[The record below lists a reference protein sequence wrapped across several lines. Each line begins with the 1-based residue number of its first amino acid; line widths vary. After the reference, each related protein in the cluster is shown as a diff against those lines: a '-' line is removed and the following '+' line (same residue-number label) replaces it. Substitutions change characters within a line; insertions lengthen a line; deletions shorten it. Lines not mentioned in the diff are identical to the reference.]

1 MPTPYT
7 YYRNNTTNKSPVG
20 YKRLK
25 TAFLMILTL
34 LFTLPTPSSPRL
46 LGASPAFATV
56 TKLNDNAVQ
65 MSKSDLKTLV
75 TEIQTNKAR
84 ADALADSLKTEREI
98 FGAYEQ
104 SVEQLITAQQA
115 EREAAQK
122 AIKQLQR
129 QLNAPSLELY
139 TGYSTENNW
148 EGGIRLL
155 WRLK

>member
-1 MPTPYT
+1 
-7 YYRNNTTNKSPVG
+7 
-20 YKRLK
+20 
-25 TAFLMILTL
+25 
-34 LFTLPTPSSPRL
+34 
-46 LGASPAFATV
+46 
-56 TKLNDNAVQ
+56 

-115 EREAAQK
+115 EREAAQE

-129 QLNAPSLELY
+129 RLNAPALELY
-139 TGYSTENNW
+139 TGYNTGDQW
-148 EGGIRLL
+148 EGGIRIT
-155 WRLK
+155 WRLN

>member
-7 YYRNNTTNKSPVG
+7 YSKNNTTNKSPVV

-25 TAFLMILTL
+25 TASLMILTL
-34 LFTLPTPSSPRL
+34 LFTLPTPSS
-46 LGASPAFATV
+46 ATV
-56 TKLNDNAVQ
+56 TKLNDNTVQ
-65 MSKSDLKTLV
+65 MSKTDLKTLV
-75 TEIQTNKAR
+75 TEIQTGRAR
-84 ADALADSLKTEREI
+84 ADALADSLRAEREI

-104 SVEQLITAQQA
+104 SVERLIAAQEA
-115 EREAAQK
+115 ERETAA
-122 AIKQLQR
+122 AVMKQLQR

>member
-7 YYRNNTTNKSPVG
+7 YYKNNTTNKSAIG

-25 TAFLMILTL
+25 TASLMILTL
-34 LFTLPTPSSPRL
+34 LFTLPTPSS
-46 LGASPAFATV
+46 ATV
-56 TKLNDNAVQ
+56 TKLNDNTVQ
-65 MSKSDLKTLV
+65 MSKTDLKTLV
-75 TEIQTNKAR
+75 TEIQTGNAR
-84 ADALADSLKTEREI
+84 ADALTDSLRAEREI

-104 SVEQLITAQQA
+104 SVERLIAAQEA
-115 EREAAQK
+115 ERETAA
-122 AIKQLQR
+122 AVMKQLQR

>member
-1 MPTPYT
+1 
-7 YYRNNTTNKSPVG
+7 
-20 YKRLK
+20 
-25 TAFLMILTL
+25 
-34 LFTLPTPSSPRL
+34 
-46 LGASPAFATV
+46 
-56 TKLNDNAVQ
+56 

-104 SVEQLITAQQA
+104 SVEQLITAQQV

-129 QLNAPSLELY
+129 RLNAPALELY
-139 TGYSTENNW
+139 TGYNTGDQW
-148 EGGIRLL
+148 EGGIRIT
-155 WRLK
+155 WRLN

>member
-7 YYRNNTTNKSPVG
+7 YYRNSTTNKSPVG

-25 TAFLMILTL
+25 TASLMILTL
-34 LFTLPTPSSPRL
+34 LFTLPTPSS
-46 LGASPAFATV
+46 ATV
-56 TKLNDNAVQ
+56 TKLNDNTVQ
-65 MSKSDLKTLV
+65 MSKTDLKTLV
-75 TEIQTNKAR
+75 TEIQTGNAR
-84 ADALADSLKTEREI
+84 ADALADSLRAEREI

-104 SVEQLITAQQA
+104 SVERLIAAQEA
-115 EREAAQK
+115 ERETAA
-122 AIKQLQR
+122 AVMKQLQR

>member
-1 MPTPYT
+1 
-7 YYRNNTTNKSPVG
+7 
-20 YKRLK
+20 
-25 TAFLMILTL
+25 
-34 LFTLPTPSSPRL
+34 
-46 LGASPAFATV
+46 
-56 TKLNDNAVQ
+56 

-115 EREAAQK
+115 EREAAQE

-129 QLNAPSLELY
+129 RLNAPSLELY
-139 TGYSTENNW
+139 TGYNTGDQW
-148 EGGIRLL
+148 EGGIRIT
-155 WRLK
+155 WRLN

>member
-1 MPTPYT
+1 
-7 YYRNNTTNKSPVG
+7 
-20 YKRLK
+20 
-25 TAFLMILTL
+25 
-34 LFTLPTPSSPRL
+34 
-46 LGASPAFATV
+46 
-56 TKLNDNAVQ
+56 

-115 EREAAQK
+115 EREAAQE

-129 QLNAPSLELY
+129 RLNAPSLELY
-139 TGYSTENNW
+139 TGYNTGAQW
-148 EGGIRLL
+148 EGGIRIT
-155 WRLK
+155 WRLN

>member
-34 LFTLPTPSSPRL
+34 LFTLPTPSS
-46 LGASPAFATV
+46 ATV
-56 TKLNDNAVQ
+56 TKIDDNTVQ
-65 MSKSDLKTLV
+65 MSKTDLKTLV
-75 TEIQTNKAR
+75 TEIQTGNAR
-84 ADALADSLKTEREI
+84 ADALADSLRAEREI

-104 SVEQLITAQQA
+104 SVERLIAAQEV
-115 EREAAQK
+115 ERETAA
-122 AIKQLQR
+122 AVMKQLQR

>member
-1 MPTPYT
+1 
-7 YYRNNTTNKSPVG
+7 
-20 YKRLK
+20 
-25 TAFLMILTL
+25 
-34 LFTLPTPSSPRL
+34 
-46 LGASPAFATV
+46 
-56 TKLNDNAVQ
+56 

-129 QLNAPSLELY
+129 RLNAPALELY
-139 TGYSTENNW
+139 TGYNTGDQW
-148 EGGIRLL
+148 EGGIRIT
-155 WRLK
+155 WRLN

>member
-1 MPTPYT
+1 
-7 YYRNNTTNKSPVG
+7 
-20 YKRLK
+20 
-25 TAFLMILTL
+25 
-34 LFTLPTPSSPRL
+34 
-46 LGASPAFATV
+46 
-56 TKLNDNAVQ
+56 

-129 QLNAPSLELY
+129 RLNAPALELY
-139 TGYSTENNW
+139 TGYNTDDQW
-148 EGGIRLL
+148 EGGIRLI
-155 WRLK
+155 WRLN

>member
-7 YYRNNTTNKSPVG
+7 YYKNNTTNKSAIG

-25 TAFLMILTL
+25 TASLMILTL
-34 LFTLPTPSSPRL
+34 LFTLPTPSS
-46 LGASPAFATV
+46 ATV
-56 TKLNDNAVQ
+56 TKLNDNTVQ
-65 MSKSDLKTLV
+65 MSKTDLKTLV
-75 TEIQTNKAR
+75 TEIQTGNAR
-84 ADALADSLKTEREI
+84 ADALADSLRAEREI

-104 SVEQLITAQQA
+104 SVERLIAAQEA
-115 EREAAQK
+115 ERETAA
-122 AIKQLQR
+122 AVMKQLQR

>member
-1 MPTPYT
+1 
-7 YYRNNTTNKSPVG
+7 
-20 YKRLK
+20 
-25 TAFLMILTL
+25 
-34 LFTLPTPSSPRL
+34 
-46 LGASPAFATV
+46 
-56 TKLNDNAVQ
+56 

-129 QLNAPSLELY
+129 RLNAPALELY
-139 TGYSTENNW
+139 TGYNTSDQW
-148 EGGIRLL
+148 EGGIRLI
-155 WRLK
+155 WRLN